1 MVCAFAEPCGIMLK
15 VMTIAGTRPEI
26 IRLSCI
32 IPVFDQHFSHVLVH
46 TGQNHDPNLKDIF
59 FRELSLREPDYY
71 FELTTSSMGNMLS
84 GLFLEMEK
92 TLIRERPDAVLIL
105 GDTNSALSC
114 IIARKYGVPV
124 YHMEAGNRCFDRNS
138 PEEIN
143 RRIVDHTCDFNLA
156 YTEAAR
162 RNLLREGLHPR
173 RVYVT
178 GSPMYEVVQHH
189 RASLNSSDVLQ
200 RLGLDAGKYF
210 AASIHRQE
218 TVDDDGNIR
227 SIFAALDA
235 LHQKHGWPVVI
246 STHPRTKSKLEQFG
260 VVKSAGIR
268 MMPPFGYFD
277 WCRLQMSAACVIS
290 DSGTVSEEA
299 AILNF
304 PAVTPRHAME
314 RPEAMENGNVV
325 LCGLSPETITQ
336 SVALMMAR
344 PAGGPHEI
352 PDAYRA
358 PDVSHRVAALIT
370 GTCKLAQA
378 WNQ

>member
-1 MVCAFAEPCGIMLK
+1 MLK

-26 IRLSCI
+26 IRLSRI
-32 IPVFDQHFSHVLVH
+32 IPAFDQHFSHVLVH

-59 FRELSLREPDYY
+59 FRELNLREPDYY
-71 FELTTSSMGNMLS
+71 FDLSTASMGAMLS
-84 GLFLEMEK
+84 GLFLEVEK
-92 TLIRERPDAVLIL
+92 ALIRERPDALLIL

-124 YHMEAGNRCFDRNS
+124 YHMEAGNRCFDRAS

-143 RRIVDHTCDFNLA
+143 RRIVDHISDFNLA

-178 GSPMYEVVQHH
+178 GSPMYEVVRHYHAQIQ
-189 RASLNSSDVLQ
+189 NNDVLQ
-200 RLGLDAGKYF
+200 RLGLRTREYF

-218 TVDDDGNIR
+218 TVDNGGNIR
-227 SIFAALDA
+227 SVFTALDA
-235 LHQKHGWPVVI
+235 LHQMHGWPVVI
-246 STHPRTKSKLEQFG
+246 STHPRTKAKLEQFG
-260 VVKSAGIR
+260 VMKSPGIR
-268 MMPPFGYFD
+268 LMPPFGYFD
-277 WCRLQMSAACVIS
+277 WCRLQMSAACVVS

-304 PAVTPRHAME
+304 PAVTPRLAME
-314 RPEAMENGNVV
+314 RPEAMESGNVV
-325 LCGLSPETITQ
+325 LCGLTPETIAQ
-336 SVALMMAR
+336 SVTLMMAR
-344 PAGGPHEI
+344 PAGGTREI
-352 PDAYRA
+352 PEAYRV

-370 GTCKLAQA
+370 GTCKLAQD
-378 WNQ
+378 WSQ

>member
-1 MVCAFAEPCGIMLK
+1 MLK
-15 VMTIAGTRPEI
+15 VMTIVGTRPEI
-26 IRLSCI
+26 IRLSRI
-32 IPVFDQHFSHVLVH
+32 IPVLDQHFSHVLVH

-59 FRELSLREPDYY
+59 FQELNLRAPDYY
-71 FELTTSSMGNMLS
+71 FDLPTSSMGTMLS
-84 GLFLEMEK
+84 GLFLEVEK
-92 TLIRERPDAVLIL
+92 ALNREQPDAVLIL

-138 PEEIN
+138 PEESN
-143 RRIVDHTCDFNLA
+143 RRIVDHTSDFNLA

-178 GSPMYEVVQHH
+178 GSPMYEVIQHYQ
-189 RASLNSSDVLQ
+189 ASLRDNDILN
-200 RLGLDAGKYF
+200 RLGLRHREYF

-218 TVDDDGNIR
+218 TVDDGGKIR
-227 SIFAALDA
+227 DIFASLDA
-235 LHQKHGWPVVI
+235 LHQKHGWPVVV
-246 STHPRTKSKLEQFG
+246 STHPRTKAKLAQFG
-260 VVKSAGIR
+260 VVNSKGVR
-268 MMPPFGYFD
+268 LMTPFGYFD
-277 WCRLQMSAACVIS
+277 WCCLQMSAACVVS

-304 PAVTPRHAME
+304 PAVTPRDAME

-325 LCGLSPETITQ
+325 LCGLSPETIAH

-344 PAGGPHEI
+344 PPGFIQEI
-352 PDAYRA
+352 PEAYRVL
-358 PDVSHRVAALIT
+358 DVSHRVAALIT
-370 GTCKLAQA
+370 GTCKLAQDWA
-378 WNQ
+378 Q